1 MGAWQTSSTS
11 LPANLSLST
20 SYPSVQCGVYSG
32 YLFCE
37 DIFKGL
43 NSYPYLQVWSAP
55 INPNG
60 MLGAF
65 TVAYSGILP
74 SGSTAPDGCFTTA
87 EGYMY
92 CFEIGT
98 PPNGAYEMIIDLSTS
113 GSATQ
118 ASQNFTQ
125 WYPIELYGDVTLYCA
140 THNYGDYVMY
150 CTGGSFGTTNV
161 YGLKTNGGKL
171 VPLITNAS
179 YPIAVGGAACN
190 VLNGYIYCV
199 GDINASA
206 PAYMQAIYS
215 DSTNGDTLNSWGP
228 PEENNY
234 PIPTADMGCTIFN
247 SNWYCVGGN
256 GWNTQN
262 DESYFAPLTTGGVGT
277 WNQVTTFPESIF
289 FNYVFAV
296 TASTTT
302 STSTTSTTVTTT
314 VTSSCSIYGSS
325 RVLLANGTY
334 IAASQLKPGMAI
346 MSYNPASNITQ
357 PSIISDIL
365 KGHALNRYI
374 FNNNLTVDSQE
385 TMLINGRWMLAGNSK
400 VGDMVYDPL
409 TKHNVPITSIN
420 ISYNG
425 GTVYDIY
432 DQPIN
437 NFITYGGYVVDL
449 VTSSTKSGCSVVGYD
464 AIELAN
470 GSYVPASEIKV
481 GQSLMSYNLK
491 NKSAAPTV
499 VTGIKSFNV
508 TQTYIINNNLT
519 IDASETLLVNGN
531 FTTAANLKIGD
542 YLFSPL
548 SGKNVKVTSLN
559 IVNSTSR
566 VYDINTA
573 PIDAYIA
580 NGYMIT

>member
-1 MGAWQTSSTS
+1 M
-11 LPANLSLST
+11 
-20 SYPSVQCGVYSG
+20 QCGVYSG

-37 DIFKGL
+37 DTYSDSSGFTF
-43 NSYPYLQVWSAP
+43 LQVWSAP

-65 TVAYSGILP
+65 THVYN
-74 SGSTAPDGCFTTA
+74 TAFSVSASFDGCFTTA
-87 EGYMY
+87 QGYMY
-92 CFEIGT
+92 CFKSSSD
-98 PPNGAYEMIIDLSTS
+98 GASSWETIIDLSTS
-113 GSATQ
+113 GGAT
-118 ASQNFTQ
+118 SSTQNSTSQ
-125 WYPIELYGDVTLYCA
+125 WYPIDLGENHGLYCT

-150 CTGGSFGTTNV
+150 CTGGSSGTTNV
-161 YGLKTNGGKL
+161 YGLKTNGGNL
-171 VPLITNAS
+171 VPLIANAS
-179 YPIAVGGAACN
+179 YPIAVEGAACN
-190 VLNGYIYCV
+190 VLNGYVYCA
-199 GDINASA
+199 GNINAGTSSQ
-206 PAYMQAIYS
+206 MQYVYS
-215 DSTNGDTLNSWGP
+215 SGTGTSSLDTLNGWVSQA
-228 PEENNY
+228 NY
-234 PIPTADMGCTIFN
+234 PISTSNMGCTIFN

-256 GWNTQN
+256 GWSTQN
-262 DESYFAPLTTGGVGT
+262 DESYTASLSSGTVGT
-277 WNQVTTFPESIF
+277 WDAVTTFPETIYS
-289 FNYVFAV
+289 NYVFAV
-296 TASTTT
+296 TASTTA
-302 STSTTSTTVTTT
+302 STTFTTT
-314 VTSSCSIYGSS
+314 SILPSCSIYGSS